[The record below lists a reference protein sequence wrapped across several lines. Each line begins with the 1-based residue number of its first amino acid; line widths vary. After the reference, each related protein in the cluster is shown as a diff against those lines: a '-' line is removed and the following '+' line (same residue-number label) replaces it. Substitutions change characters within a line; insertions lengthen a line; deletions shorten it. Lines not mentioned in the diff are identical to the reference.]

1 MPSRAAT
8 PHELFHFVQGHGN
21 RVLNKVL
28 TQFRLEVLFTG
39 VNRQQAVLAFL
50 DRRRQ
55 PTATPLRS
63 SPWYLSLRQDLQ
75 AFPEESG
82 YVLRSL
88 QYAYRVQRTLS
99 VREEAE
105 VRFEYVSP
113 EIDPNFAYSRHHVQF
128 HRDARSASPDF
139 SLSKF
144 HIPTG
149 GVTIEQVIR
158 FLIADLGVPPLTD
171 RWEDELRESE
181 RVSREWLRDAQQ
193 D

>member
-1 MPSRAAT
+1 VPSRAAT
-8 PHELFHFVQGHGN
+8 PHELFHRVQDHGN

-28 TQFRLEVLFTG
+28 TQFRLEVLFVG

-55 PTATPLRS
+55 PTAIPLRS

-75 AFPEESG
+75 AVPEESG
-82 YVLRSL
+82 YMLRIL
-88 QYAYRVQRTLS
+88 QYAYRIQRTPS

-113 EIDPNFAYSRHHVQF
+113 DIDPDFPYSRHHVQF
-128 HRDARSASPDF
+128 HRDARSASPEF
-139 SLSKF
+139 SLAKF
-144 HIPTG
+144 HIPTS

-158 FLIADLGVPPLTD
+158 FLIADLGVPPLIEH
-171 RWEDELRESE
+171 WKDELRESE
-181 RVSREWLRDAQQ
+181 NLSREWLRD